1 MRIEVRGSE
10 HYLYHLRP
18 ATTVWAQVSAVT
30 AKGHG
35 VFSASA
41 IFLTSQNEPMELM
54 QMCVPEEHA
63 HEATMQQQD
72 ILIEMVP
79 ESSLLYNQMPTP
91 GGCRL

>member
-1 MRIEVRGSE
+1 VHIEVRGSE

-18 ATTVWAQVSAVT
+18 ATTVWARVAAVT

-41 IFLTSQNEPMELM
+41 IFLTSQNEPIELM
-54 QMCVPEEHA
+54 QMCVPEERA
-63 HEATMQQQD
+63 HEATMQHRD

-79 ESSLLYNQMPTP
+79 ESSLPATRCLRP
-91 GGCRL
+91 